1 MTGILITDFIIV
13 LLIFLRLISTFIAAP
28 IFNSTAFPVLPK
40 LFLAFT
46 ISYIIFLTIDKSS
59 IHVQVD
65 LWWLFIS
72 AIKEMFTGLVI
83 GFMLQF
89 VFWGIQY
96 AGGLIGFDMGLTMSS
111 VFNPM
116 DQSQSNVIGEALN
129 IGAILIFFLI
139 DGHHYII
146 RGLSYSFTVVAIG
159 KFSFTKPLYELLI
172 KYSASVFIIAIKIA
186 APIMVSFF
194 LIHIGEGI
202 MARIIPQMQV
212 FFVTQPLKIGLGF
225 ALLAGITP
233 LYVYVIKNLLQDYEN
248 SLFHLIKAMG
258 S

>member
-1 MTGILITDFIIV
+1 MSGILITDFIIV
-13 LLIFLRLISTFIAAP
+13 ILIFLRILSAFMAAP

-40 LFLAFT
+40 LFLAFV
-46 ISYIIFLTIDKSS
+46 ISYIIFLTIDTSS
-59 IHVQVD
+59 INVNIS
-65 LWWLFIS
+65 LWWLFINGV
-72 AIKEMFTGLVI
+72 KEIFTGLVI
-83 GFMLQF
+83 GFMLQM

-96 AGGLIGFDMGLTMSS
+96 AGGLIGFNMGLTMAE

-116 DQSQSNVIGEALN
+116 DNTQSNIIGEALN

-146 RGLSYSFTVVAIG
+146 RGLSYSFTVISIG

-172 KYSASVFIIAIKIA
+172 KYSASVFIIAVKIS

-202 MARIIPQMQV
+202 IARIIPQMQV

-233 LYVYVIKNLLQDYEN
+233 LYVYLIKNLLQDYEN
-248 SLFHLIKAMG
+248 SLFNLIKAMG

>member
-1 MTGILITDFIIV
+1 MTGILITDFILVI
-13 LLIFLRLISTFIAAP
+13 LIFLRVISTFVAAP
-28 IFNSTAFPVLPK
+28 VFNSAAFPVLPK
-40 LFLAFT
+40 LFLAFV
-46 ISYIIFLTIDKSS
+46 ISYIIFLTIDSTS
-59 IHVQVD
+59 INVQVN
-65 LWWLFIS
+65 LWWLFFN
-72 AIKEMFTGLVI
+72 AIKEIFTGLVM
-83 GFMLQF
+83 GFMLQL

-96 AGGLIGFDMGLTMSS
+96 AGGLIGFDMGLTMAD

-116 DQSQSNVIGEALN
+116 DQTQSNIIGEALN

-146 RGLSYSFTVVAIG
+146 RGLSYSFTVVSIG

-172 KYSASVFIIAIKIA
+172 KYSASVFVIAVKIA
-186 APIMVSFF
+186 SPILVSFF

-202 MARIIPQMQV
+202 VARVIPQMQV

-233 LYVYVIKNLLQDYEN
+233 IYLYVIKNLLQDYEN
-248 SLFHLIKAMG
+248 SLFNLIKAMG

>member
-1 MTGILITDFIIV
+1 MSGILITDFIIV
-13 LLIFLRLISTFIAAP
+13 ILIFLRIISAFMAAP
-28 IFNSTAFPVLPK
+28 VFNSAAFPVLPK
-40 LFLAFT
+40 LFLAFV
-46 ISYIIFLTIDKSS
+46 ISYIIFLTIDSSS
-59 IHVQVD
+59 IHVD
-65 LWWLFIS
+65 ISLWWLFIN
-72 AIKEMFTGLVI
+72 AVKEIFTGLVI

-89 VFWGIQY
+89 VFWGIEY
-96 AGGLIGFDMGLTMSS
+96 AGGLIGFDMGLTMSN

-116 DQSQSNVIGEALN
+116 DQSQSNIIGQALN

-146 RGLSYSFTVVAIG
+146 RGLSYSFTAISIG
-159 KFSFTKPLYELLI
+159 KFSFTKPFFELLI
-172 KYSASVFIIAIKIA
+172 KYSASVFIIAVKIA

-202 MARIIPQMQV
+202 IARVIPQMQV

-233 LYVYVIKNLLQDYEN
+233 IYVYVIKNLLQDYEN
-248 SLFHLIKAMG
+248 SLFNLIKAMG

>member
-1 MTGILITDFIIV
+1 MTSILITDFIIV
-13 LLIFLRLISTFIAAP
+13 ILIFLRITAAFMAAP
-28 IFNSTAFPVLPK
+28 IFNSKAFPILPK
-40 LFLAFT
+40 LFLSFV
-46 ISYIIFLTIDKSS
+46 ISYIIFLSIDAS
-59 IHVQVD
+59 IINVQLS
-65 LWWLFIS
+65 LWWLFIN
-72 AIKEMFTGLVI
+72 AVKEIFTGLVI
-83 GFMLQF
+83 GFMLQI

-96 AGGLIGFDMGLTMSS
+96 AGGLIGFDMGLTMAE

-116 DQSQSNVIGEALN
+116 EDTQSNIIGEALN
-129 IGAILIFFLI
+129 IGAVLIFFLI

-146 RGLSYSFTVVAIG
+146 RGLSYSFTVISIG
-159 KFSFTKPLYELLI
+159 KFSFTQPLYELMI
-172 KYSASVFIIAIKIA
+172 KYSASVFVLAVKIA

-202 MARIIPQMQV
+202 IARVIPQMQV

-233 LYVYVIKNLLQDYEN
+233 IYIYVIKNLLQDYEN
-248 SLFHLIKAMG
+248 SLFNLIKAMG